1 MNDLNAERYCV
12 GEQVARLCGRAVL
25 APSQRALGASV
36 REIHLRHLF
45 QLLFREHSLQKRSRT
60 AI

>member
-1 MNDLNAERYCV
+1 MD
-12 GEQVARLCGRAVL
+12 EQVARLCGRAVL
-25 APSQRALGASV
+25 AQSQRALGASV
-36 REIHLRHLF
+36 RAIHLRHLF